1 MEYNKSSLLS
11 FTKMALVTAM
21 YVAITVVLG
30 PLGSGAIQFRLS
42 ELFNFLAFYNK
53 RYIYS
58 VTLGCII
65 SNWMVSGPVD
75 AVVGSLSTFIFVSL
89 GVKFFMPYMKDRIF
103 KGLLNKAFFYFSI
116 FFSLSMFT
124 IALELKV
131 LFELPFFFTWLT
143 VGLGEFLSLIIG
155 SIIIDAISKRI
166 DLSE

>member
-1 MEYNKSSLLS
+1 MEDNKNSVLS

-65 SNWMVSGPVD
+65 ANWMVSGPVD

-89 GVKFFMPYMKDRIF
+89 GTKLFSGYMKDRIL
-103 KGLLNKAFFYFSI
+103 KGLFNKAFFYFSI

-124 IALELKV
+124 IALELKI
-131 LFELPFFFTWLT
+131 LFDLPFFFTWLT
-143 VGLGEFLSLIIG
+143 VGLGEFLSLLVG
-155 SIIIDAISKRI
+155 SLIIDAISKRI
-166 DLSE
+166 NLSE